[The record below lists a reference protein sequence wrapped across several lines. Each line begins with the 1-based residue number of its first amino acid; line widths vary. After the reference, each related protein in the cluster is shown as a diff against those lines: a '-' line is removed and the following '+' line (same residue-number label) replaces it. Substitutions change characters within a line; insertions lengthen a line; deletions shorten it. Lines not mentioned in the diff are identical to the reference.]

1 MIRQL
6 PQRINAVLVQQLL
19 RCLAHAK
26 HIADRERA
34 DDLLPILAGDDRGG
48 IGFFIVAPQLG
59 KHLVEADPHGDGE
72 PQLLAD
78 TVADHVRHRLWVAAK
93 EVHAARNV
101 QPALINAEGLNEVSV
116 LPVNLVDAAA
126 VFSVQI
132 VVGRQRH
139 QTGGFLLGLPNG
151 LRRLDPQLLG
161 RLILSKNDAVPRLGI
176 AAHRHRHVLESGIV
190 QQLHR
195 GVKTVQV
202 AVQNHAVFHLS
213 TPPLVQMFENSIPQ
227 FRPKVKPHLYF
238 STIWGMME
246 KT

>member
-6 PQRINAVLVQQLL
+6 PQRVNAVLVQQLL
-19 RCLAHAK
+19 RRLAHPQ
-26 HIADRERA
+26 HIADREGA
-34 DDLLPILAGDDRGG
+34 DDLLPILTGDDRRR
-48 IGFFIVAPQLG
+48 IGLFVVAPQLG

-78 TVADHVRHRLWVAAK
+78 TVADHVRHRLRIAAE
-93 EVHAARNV
+93 EVHTARNI
-101 QPALINAEGLNEVSV
+101 QPALVNAEGLYQVGV

-126 VFSVQI
+126 ILGVQI

-161 RLILSKNDAVPRLGI
+161 RLILSENDAVPRLGI
-176 AAHRHRHVLESGIV
+176 AAHRHRHVLEGGIV

-202 AVQNHAVFHLS
+202 AVQNHTVFHLS